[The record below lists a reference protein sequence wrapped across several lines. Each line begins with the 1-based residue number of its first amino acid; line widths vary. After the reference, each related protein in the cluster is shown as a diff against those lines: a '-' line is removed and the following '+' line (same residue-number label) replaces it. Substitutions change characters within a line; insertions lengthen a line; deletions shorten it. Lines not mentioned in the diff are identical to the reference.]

1 MHVLHLST
9 EVWLHNTGEL
19 TSIPTQSTAFLLHS
33 IHAMLV
39 QCDIK
44 HLRYI
49 LNKTTVKNIPP

>member
-39 QCDIK
+39 
-44 HLRYI
+44 RV
-49 LNKTTVKNIPP
+49 T